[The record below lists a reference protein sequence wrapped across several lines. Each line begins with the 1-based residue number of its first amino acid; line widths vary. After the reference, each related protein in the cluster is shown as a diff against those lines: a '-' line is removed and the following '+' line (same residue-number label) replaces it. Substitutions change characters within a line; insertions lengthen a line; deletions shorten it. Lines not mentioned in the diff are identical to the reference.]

1 MLLILLIL
9 KYNLGIL
16 PYPTRFSGRD
26 AMTEKPLQTRE
37 KNQQLGARIWM
48 AVVNAGDKIAT
59 VHCVGGEDRR
69 ASKPHNT
76 SSEAE
81 ILHDT

>member
-9 KYNLGIL
+9 KYNLGTL

-26 AMTEKPLQTRE
+26 AMTEKPLQTRD

-48 AVVNAGDKIAT
+48 AVVNAGDKSAT
-59 VHCVGGEDRR
+59 VDGMGSTD
-69 ASKPHNT
+69 
-76 SSEAE
+76 
-81 ILHDT
+81 